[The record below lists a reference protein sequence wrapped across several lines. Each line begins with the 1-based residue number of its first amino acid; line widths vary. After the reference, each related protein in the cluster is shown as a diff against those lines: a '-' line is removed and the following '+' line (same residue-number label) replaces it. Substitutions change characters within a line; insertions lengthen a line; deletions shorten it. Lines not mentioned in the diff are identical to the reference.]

1 MFIKSRKLPGEIFI
15 EFSEKY
21 ALSNKGRWYSNK
33 SKRIMKQH
41 KNSSGYYRV
50 KLYIGDV
57 HKWVFTHINVVRLFG
72 DCNNNTIPE
81 YTHSLFEKGLSID
94 HIDGNKKHNYVANL
108 EIVTHQENCIRR
120 SKRYAKQL

>member
-33 SKRIMKQH
+33 SKRIMKQY

-57 HKWVFTHINVVRLFG
+57 HKWVFTHINVVKLFG
-72 DCNNNTIPE
+72 DCNNNMIPE
-81 YTHSLFEKGLSID
+81 NTPSLFKKGLSID

-108 EIVTHQENCIRR
+108 ELVKHQENCIRR
-120 SKRYAKQL
+120 SKRYAKL